1 MTLSL
6 PQPVTYGPITRTDL
20 VRYAG
25 ASGDFNPLHHD
36 YAFATNAGLP
46 DVMAH
51 GMLSAGLLG
60 TALTR
65 WFGPGNVRHYAVRF
79 KSPVWPGDVLTAR
92 CVELRAAEDSRCGPE
107 AELVLELARNSGDVV
122 LTGTARV
129 AIEATTA
136 GQTEEKG
143 PEG

>member
-1 MTLSL
+1 MTPSL

-36 YAFATNAGLP
+36 HAFATDAGLP

-60 TALTR
+60 SALTR

-92 CVELRAAEDSRCGPE
+92 CVALDAAEDSRCGPE
-107 AELVLELARNSGDVV
+107 AELALELARNGDDVV

-129 AIEATTA
+129 AIDAARAGRPELPGEA
-136 GQTEEKG
+136 G
-143 PEG
+143 